1 MFLRD
6 LLAVVIIAGV
16 YSLLM
21 AAIFTQLDAVD
32 VAFTEASVGAG
43 ISTVLLLATLALIK
57 NQKADKYEWRI
68 PAIILALL
76 TGALLLYSVPAL
88 PLFGNPQT
96 PIHHHV
102 APQ

>member
-6 LLAVVIIAGV
+6 LLAVIIIAGV

-57 NQKADKYEWRI
+57 KQKADKY
-68 PAIILALL
+68 
-76 TGALLLYSVPAL
+76 
-88 PLFGNPQT
+88 
-96 PIHHHV
+96 
-102 APQ
+102 